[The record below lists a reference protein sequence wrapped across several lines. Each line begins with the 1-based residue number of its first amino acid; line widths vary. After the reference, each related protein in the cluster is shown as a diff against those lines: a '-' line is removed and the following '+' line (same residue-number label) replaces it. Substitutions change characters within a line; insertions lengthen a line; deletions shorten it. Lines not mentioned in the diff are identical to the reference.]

1 MNFAAPAVLWGLPLV
16 AVPIIIHLLQ
26 KRRFR
31 RVEFSAM
38 DFLLRAIRRT
48 RRRVMME
55 DILLLCLRTLA
66 VLFLVLA
73 LARPNSEDLPLMLG
87 REPRAEVLI
96 LDASLSMDHLTA
108 GQSSYGRAL
117 GVAAARLRQ
126 LDAKLE
132 DRAALIR
139 AGLQVERVA
148 SGDPEEVRLV
158 LEELEQ
164 ADPARGDLV
173 GALFAATRTVETLGT
188 DPARVTVTVL
198 TDLQANTWNPDG
210 GLGPAFAELAAMG
223 CALEIVD
230 CGAQERG
237 NVAVTSI
244 DLSTP
249 RLVRGDTCEVLITLR
264 NFGEESRDVV
274 ATLLMDDSPISSEI
288 FTLGG
293 RQTQD
298 WNVAVAPVES
308 GARALEVR
316 LEHDALVTDDA
327 RAAIL
332 DVGEGLR
339 VLVVGEAAAPQET
352 PGVFDTLWRYLA
364 LGEWAPLRPE
374 AVAVPL
380 LSEDNL
386 AEADLVLLADPG
398 RIPLRTARLLD
409 QFVRSGG
416 GLLLALGPNSGQEEL
431 LDLWATLDAVGIS
444 VGSPVHAEEAPA
456 RLDIVDDT
464 TPALRFFGDARW
476 QPLLTEVPHS
486 VYRPLLIDPA
496 LAAEVHIGLRFLQEQ
511 EDLDAGAALVDWKLE
526 QGSVA
531 VLASAPVS
539 GWNRMEEVPGG
550 TLPLIYDLLFSLA
563 PPPGYPPSFE
573 VGAPLLLR
581 FDHPPTDTQLRDPD
595 GLLLSGV
602 SDMESLQG
610 GRTSLELLAS
620 VPRPGVWRLN
630 AHLLLPD
637 GEELLRE
644 QPLAVVVPNMESDL
658 RAADPASLPNFLPP
672 AVVLRD
678 AGESALAEVQDGPA
692 PRDLTHFLLVMVL
705 AFLVSETLFAWFLD
719 RRRNVM
725 GDPS

>member
-16 AVPIIIHLLQ
+16 AIPIIIHLLQ

-48 RRRVMME
+48 RRRVLLE
-55 DILLLCLRTLA
+55 DILLLALRTLA

-73 LARPNSEDLPLMLG
+73 LARPNSEELPLMLG

-96 LDASLSMDHLTA
+96 LDASLSMDHLAA
-108 GQSSYGRAL
+108 GQSAYGRAL
-117 GVAAARLRQ
+117 SVAATRLRQ
-126 LDAKLE
+126 LDAKVE

-139 AGLQVERVA
+139 AGLRVERVA
-148 SGDPEEVRLV
+148 SGDPEEVLSV
-158 LEELEQ
+158 FEELEQ
-164 ADPARGDLV
+164 ADPAEGDLV

-188 DPARVTVTVL
+188 DPTRVTVTVL
-198 TDLQANTWNPDG
+198 TDLQANAWNPDS

-237 NVAVTSI
+237 NVAVTSL

-249 RLVRGDTCEVLITLR
+249 RLVRGDTCEVLVTLR
-264 NFGEESRDVV
+264 NFGEESKDVV
-274 ATLLMDDSPISSEI
+274 ATLLMDDSPISSET

-293 RQTQD
+293 RQAQD

-308 GARALEVR
+308 GARSLEVR

-327 RAAIL
+327 RAAVL

-339 VLVVGEAAAPQET
+339 VLVVGEAAAPQGT

-364 LGEWAPLRPE
+364 LGEWAPLRPQ
-374 AVAVPL
+374 AVAVSL
-380 LSEDNL
+380 LEEDAL

-398 RIPLRTARLLD
+398 RVPLRTSRLLD
-409 QFVRSGG
+409 AFVRNGG

-431 LDLWATLDAVGIS
+431 QDLWSTLGATGLS
-444 VGSPVHAEEAPA
+444 VGRPVHAEEAPA
-456 RLDIVDDT
+456 RLDIVDPT
-464 TPALRFFGDARW
+464 TPALRFFNDARW

-486 VYRPLLIDPA
+486 VYRPLLVDPA
-496 LAAEVHIGLRFLQEQ
+496 LATDLHVGLGFLQEQ
-511 EDLDAGAALVDWKLE
+511 EDLDSGAALVDWRLE

-531 VLASAPVS
+531 VLASSPIS

-550 TLPLIYDLLFSLA
+550 TLPLVYDLLFSLA
-563 PPPGYPPSFE
+563 PTPGFPTSFE
-573 VGAPLLLR
+573 VGAPLLIR

-595 GLLLSGV
+595 GLQLGGGSA
-602 SDMESLQG
+602 MQSLEG
-610 GRTSLELLAS
+610 GRTRLELLPS
-620 VPRPGVWRLN
+620 VPRPGIWRLN

-637 GEELLRE
+637 GEELVRE
-644 QPLAVVVPNMESDL
+644 LPLAVVVPSSESDL
-658 RAADPASLPNFLPP
+658 RAADPTSLTDFLPP
-672 AVVLRD
+672 DVVLHA
-678 AGESALAEVQDGPA
+678 AGESAEADVDEGPA
-692 PRDLTHFLLVMVL
+692 PRDLTHFLLVLVL
-705 AFLVSETLFAWFLD
+705 AFLVTETLFAWLLD
-719 RRRNVM
+719 RRRNL
-725 GDPS
+725 